1 MFSKLIKWVILNAAS
16 VIAMVQ
22 VVLKFI
28 KEVLTLV
35 VNILFPI
42 IPDGPF
48 EVLVLKV
55 RDVVNKVDEIVEKI
69 KAKLV

>member
-1 MFSKLIKWVILNAAS
+1 MFSKLIKWVMLNAAS

-22 VVLKFI
+22 VVLKFV
-28 KEVLTLV
+28 KEVLTAV

-48 EVLVLKV
+48 EVIILKV
-55 RDVVNKVDEIVEKI
+55 RDIVNKIDEIVEKI